1 LGKFSK
7 STQQTYCN
15 DFGGNFV
22 ALNMVE
28 NTGIYHC
35 YEQISL
41 DMYPSMTYNSNKD
54 DIERRLENH
63 E

>member
-1 LGKFSK
+1 
-7 STQQTYCN
+7 
-15 DFGGNFV
+15 
-22 ALNMVE
+22 MVE